1 MRNSTDSGAKHH
13 GLAEIDHMLPKSQM
27 PAWNSG
33 SVNTQNKKFKLNSNR
48 SKKVLASESTSL
60 PPIKERGRMPAKD
73 TKVPPTSKSS
83 DVKQRIA
90 ELVGVR
96 LHKEAAKSGAV
107 PTN

>member
-1 MRNSTDSGAKHH
+1 MGKSKAEHWSSIFASHTFHEIQMYYPMRVYRD
-13 GLAEIDHMLPKSQM
+13 
-27 PAWNSG
+27 
-33 SVNTQNKKFKLNSNR
+33 KKFKLNSNR

-90 ELVGVR
+90 ELKGVR